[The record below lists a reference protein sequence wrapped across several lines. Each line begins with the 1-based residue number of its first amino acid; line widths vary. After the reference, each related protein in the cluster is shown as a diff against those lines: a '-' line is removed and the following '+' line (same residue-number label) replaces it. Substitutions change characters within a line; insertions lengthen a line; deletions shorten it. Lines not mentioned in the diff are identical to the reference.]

1 MAIRQKKEN
10 FPKKKNL
17 FKKKKNDSKQ
27 EFSNRGNE
35 QKFSVTPMYE
45 LLNYKGFTENKD
57 HFLVLKDS
65 DDGYAELLN
74 IRGQGIGTLSFN
86 QQKQLIEGYHDFLSM
101 YLEDMQIMISPF
113 PTDTSV
119 QRSNTLKRYNQL
131 SERIAQEKNQS
142 KKMQLLTRLR
152 YVKDQLQTLKSVERE
167 LFNQDFIL
175 ILFAKNQRELRINRD
190 NAITW
195 GNGAITLEKMDL
207 DKKKLILYR
216 MNNLN
221 TRIQ

>member
-1 MAIRQKKEN
+1 
-10 FPKKKNL
+10 
-17 FKKKKNDSKQ
+17 
-27 EFSNRGNE
+27 
-35 QKFSVTPMYE
+35 MYE

-131 SERIAQEKNQS
+131 SEMIAQEQDQS

-152 YVKDQLQTLKSVERE
+152 YVKDQLQTLKSVEKE

-175 ILFAKNQRELRINRD
+175 ILFAKNQIHR
-190 NAITW
+190 
-195 GNGAITLEKMDL
+195 
-207 DKKKLILYR
+207 
-216 MNNLN
+216 
-221 TRIQ
+221 